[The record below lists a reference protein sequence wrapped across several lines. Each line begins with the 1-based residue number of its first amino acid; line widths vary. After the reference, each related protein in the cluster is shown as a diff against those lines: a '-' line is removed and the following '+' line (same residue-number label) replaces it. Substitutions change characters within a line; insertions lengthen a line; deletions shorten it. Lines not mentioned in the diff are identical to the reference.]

1 MKRDSISNE
10 MARRIALAAQGF
22 ADQRP
27 DKPKDRRAL
36 KKVLART
43 ALFQIDSVNVL
54 ARAHYMPLYSRL
66 GNYPQSLLD
75 DAATGRKSRILFEYW
90 AHEASFLPVELWP
103 LMQWR
108 MRRAEK
114 GQRIYKGLVQFRND
128 NKAFVDG
135 VLKHIHDNGAV
146 VGGDIEDEHDQRGKG
161 GWWGWS
167 KRKHALEWLFWAGKI
182 TTAERRGFARVYDI
196 PERVFHSSL
205 LDRPVP
211 DEADAIRELLR
222 ISARSL
228 GVATGL
234 DLKDY
239 FRLPP
244 DDVNKRLPELVE
256 AGELLPIAVRGWK
269 PAAYIHKDA
278 KMPRKIEARALLSP
292 FDPVVWERSR
302 SERLYDFHYRIEIYT
317 PAHKRIFGYYT
328 LPFLLGDNVVGR
340 VDLKADRKAS
350 ELQVKAT
357 HAEAAAPPETAVA
370 LYDELTLMAEW
381 LGLEKIVITKKG
393 DLAPALKKVSR

>member
-1 MKRDSISNE
+1 MKDSISNA

-36 KKVLART
+36 KRVLART
-43 ALFQIDSVNVL
+43 ALFQIDSVSVL

-75 DAATGRKSRILFEYW
+75 EAATGRKSRLLFEYW

-108 MRRAEK
+108 MRRAER
-114 GQRIYKGLVQFRND
+114 GERMYKGLVNFRNE
-128 NKAFVDG
+128 NGAYVDE
-135 VLKHIHDNGAV
+135 VLKHIADNGGV
-146 VGGDIEDEHDQRGKG
+146 VGGDLEGERGEG

-167 KRKHALEWLFWAGKI
+167 RQKAALEWLFWAGKI
-182 TTAERRGFARVYDI
+182 TTAERRGFARVYDL
-196 PERVFHSSL
+196 PERVLHRSVVDL
-205 LDRPVP
+205 PVP

-222 ISARSL
+222 LSARSL
-228 GVATGL
+228 GVATMT
-234 DLKDY
+234 DLRDY

-244 DDVNKRLPELVE
+244 EDVKARLPELVE
-256 AGELLPIAVRGWK
+256 SGELLPIAVRGWK
-269 PAAYIHKDA
+269 PQAYLHKDA
-278 KMPRKIEARALLSP
+278 KLPRAINARALLSP

-317 PAHKRIFGYYT
+317 PEHKRVFGYYT
-328 LPFLLGDNVVGR
+328 LPFLLGDTVVAR
-340 VDLKADRKAS
+340 VDLKADRKS
-350 ELQVKAT
+350 GELQVKST
-357 HAEAAAPPETAVA
+357 HAEAGAPPETAAA
-370 LYDELTLMAEW
+370 LHDELKLMAEW
-381 LGLEKIVITKKG
+381 LGLERIVIERKG
-393 DLAPALKKVSR
+393 DLAEALERVAG

>member
-1 MKRDSISNE
+1 MKDELSIPQ
-10 MARRIALAAQGF
+10 ARRIALAAQGF

-36 KKVLART
+36 KKVLSRT

-75 DAATGRKSRILFEYW
+75 TAATGKESRILFEYW

-108 MRRAEK
+108 MRRAEE
-114 GQRIYKGLVQFRND
+114 GDRIYSGLVRFRNE

-146 VGGDIEDEHDQRGKG
+146 VGADVDDERDERGRG

-167 KRKHALEWLFWAGKI
+167 KRKHALEWLFWAGTI
-182 TTAERRGFARVYDI
+182 TTAARRGFARVYDI
-196 PERVFHSSL
+196 PERVFHKSV
-205 LDRPVP
+205 LDQPVP
-211 DEADAIRELLR
+211 DDADAIRELLR

-228 GVATGL
+228 GVATVT
-234 DLKDY
+234 DLRDY

-244 DDVNKRLPELVE
+244 EDVKKRLPELVE
-256 AGELLPIAVRGWK
+256 AGELLPVTVRGWK
-269 PAAYIHKDA
+269 PKAFIYKDA
-278 KMPRKIEARALLSP
+278 EVPRRIDARALLSP
-292 FDPVVWERSR
+292 FDPVVWERAR

-317 PAHKRIFGYYT
+317 PAHKRFYGYYT

-340 VDLKADRKAS
+340 VDLKADRKAG
-350 ELQVKAT
+350 ELHVKAT
-357 HAEAAAPPETAVA
+357 HAEEDAPAHIAEA
-370 LYDELTLMAEW
+370 LHDELKLMAEW
-381 LGLEKIVITKKG
+381 LGLEKIVIANKG
-393 DLAPALKKVSR
+393 NLAAALKKAAR

>member
-1 MKRDSISNE
+1 MKDSISNA

-27 DKPKDRRAL
+27 DKPRDRRAL

-66 GNYPQSLLD
+66 GNYPQALLD
-75 DAATGRKSRILFEYW
+75 DASTGRKSRLLFEYW
-90 AHEASFLPVELWP
+90 AHEASLLPVELWP

-114 GQRIYKGLVQFRND
+114 GHRIYKHLANFRRENR
-128 NKAFVDG
+128 AFIDG
-135 VLKHIHDNGAV
+135 VLKHIVENGGV
-146 VGGDIEDEHDQRGKG
+146 VGGDIEGDKGPG

-167 KRKHALEWLFWAGKI
+167 KQKVALEWLFWAGKI

-196 PERVFHSSL
+196 PERVFHASVL
-205 LDRPVP
+205 ELQVP
-211 DEADAIRELLR
+211 SEDDAIRELLR

-228 GVATGL
+228 GVATAT
-234 DLKDY
+234 DLRDY

-244 DDVNKRLPELVE
+244 ADVKARLPELVE
-256 AGELLPIAVRGWK
+256 AGELVPVEVRGWK
-269 PAAYIHKDA
+269 PQAFMHRDA
-278 KMPRKIEARALLSP
+278 KLPRRIEARALLSP

-317 PAHKRIFGYYT
+317 PAHKRVFGYYT
-328 LPFLLGDNVVGR
+328 LPFLLGDNVVAR
-340 VDLKADRKAS
+340 VDLKAERKS
-350 ELQVKAT
+350 GTLQVKSA
-357 HAEAAAPPETAVA
+357 HAEKDAPAGTAEALHEELNLVA
-370 LYDELTLMAEW
+370 QW
-381 LGLEKIVITKKG
+381 LGLETIEIDRKG
-393 DLAPALKKVSR
+393 DLAGALRKVAG